1 MSASR
6 SPSALTSPFR
16 PYPDPRLRYLR
27 SFPFAFVTAAI
38 SGRFDLAAGR
48 RLHTVDFGGLSGTGL
63 TYSGFFPG
71 PTVVATAGQSASI
84 TLRNSLSEETTIPWH
99 GMVVPH
105 AADGHPM
112 DAVAPGGS
120 YLYAFN
126 ANPRASLN
134 WYHPHP
140 HMLTGRQVAL
150 GLAGAFIIRDTVESE
165 LGLPAGQPYEVPLV
179 VRDASFDS
187 AGNLTYTAKSSGF
200 MGREPLVNGTRR
212 PALAVDRAVYRFRIL
227 AASNARVWR
236 FGLDN
241 GVSFHLIGNDGGLL
255 PAAASVPEIVMS
267 PGERV
272 DVLVDLRG
280 ASAGSRIGLV
290 DRNSGWTVLELN
302 VGPGTGGMTG
312 PLPATLSSVS
322 PLTGRSTVTREFSFD
337 GMSRMNGREFDMNR
351 IDFTVPTS
359 RYGPA
364 PAGGARCSPGS
375 RSGRTPY
382 FLRTAK
388 AWTCSF
394 GSTASAASTCSTATS
409 WSTRTWG

>member
-1 MSASR
+1 MRRPPAAWS
-6 SPSALTSPFR
+6 SP
-16 PYPDPRLRYLR
+16 
-27 SFPFAFVTAAI
+27 
-38 SGRFDLAAGR
+38 
-48 RLHTVDFGGLSGTGL
+48 
-63 TYSGFFPG
+63 
-71 PTVVATAGQSASI
+71 AGQSANI
-84 TLRNSLSEETTIPWH
+84 TLRNSLTEETTIHWH
-99 GMVVPH
+99 GMVVPS

-126 ANPRASLN
+126 ANPRASMN

-150 GLAGAFIIRDTVESE
+150 GLAGAFIIRDTVESG
-165 LGLPAGQPYEVPLV
+165 LGLPAGPPYEVPLV

-200 MGREPLVNGTRR
+200 LGREPLVNGTRQ

-227 AASNARVWR
+227 AGSNARVWR
-236 FGLDN
+236 FALGN
-241 GVSFHLIGNDGGLL
+241 GAPFHLIGNDGGLL

-280 ASAGSRIGLV
+280 VSAGSRIGLV

-312 PLPATLSSVS
+312 PRPATLSPV
-322 PLTGRSTVTREFSFD
+322 PLLSGPSTVTRAFSFD
-337 GMSRMNGREFDMNR
+337 GMSRINGREFNMNR
-351 IDFTVPTS
+351 MDFRVPFNVVERWRFTTGGNAPHPVHGPRGLLPGAVPHRRAGRAAALGAGMEGHRAS
-359 RYGPA
+359 R
-364 PAGGARCSPGS
+364 R
-375 RSGRTPY
+375 R
-382 FLRTAK
+382 
-388 AWTCSF
+388 
-394 GSTASAASTCSTATS
+394 
-409 WSTRTWG
+409 